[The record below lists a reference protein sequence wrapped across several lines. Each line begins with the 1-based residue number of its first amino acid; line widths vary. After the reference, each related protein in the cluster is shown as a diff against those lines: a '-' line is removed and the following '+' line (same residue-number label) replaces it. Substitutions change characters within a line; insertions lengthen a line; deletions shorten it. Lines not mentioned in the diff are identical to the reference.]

1 MQRSAFVCLFLL
13 AALGSRCLHA
23 DSIAVRYPQGTTH
36 GFLLLRT
43 LAGKTMRRSM
53 IEGSFRAVKIPLLRV
68 APLFM
73 SKNFQRFVFSV
84 SVILAL
90 VVLLGGFL
98 PPSVRAGGF
107 SQSDG
112 AYKQMGVYEEVLRK
126 IQNFYVVQPSL
137 PAVTEGALH
146 GLVES
151 LDSNSSYLTPE
162 EYKAYKAA
170 TAATAAPGSAEQF
183 GLHVSKRYGY
193 ATVVSVMPGSPADK
207 QGLEDGDVIEAIGGK
222 STHQMSLAMIRMSL
236 EGKTGTS
243 VSMDVI
249 VPGKDDPVT
258 KTLQRG
264 PVATPALATQQYD
277 GGSILYLKP
286 AVLTKERVTELE
298 TALKGLKSGNKKVL
312 LDLRDVSTGE
322 ELQGVRLANAFVQSG
337 TLASLT
343 GQKYP
348 AQTFAAEPSKFV
360 TSAPLV
366 VLTNHGTAG
375 AAEIVAAA
383 VLAAKRGDVVGDRTF
398 GEGTVQ
404 KTIDL
409 PDGAALLLS
418 VAKYN
423 APDGKPIQ
431 DNAVKPNVPVSL
443 SIDQFLAEQDET
455 AAAPNHPRVDDQ
467 LNKALDVLKA
477 KRS

>member
-1 MQRSAFVCLFLL
+1 MIVGRERVVKSLALRGLLTMSKKLQRS
-13 AALGSRCLHA
+13 
-23 DSIAVRYPQGTTH
+23 
-36 GFLLLRT
+36 
-43 LAGKTMRRSM
+43 
-53 IEGSFRAVKIPLLRV
+53 
-68 APLFM
+68 
-73 SKNFQRFVFSV
+73 VFSV
-84 SVILAL
+84 SVVLAL

-107 SQSDG
+107 SASDG

-137 PAVTEGALH
+137 PAVTDGALH
-146 GLVES
+146 GMVES
-151 LDSNSSYLTPE
+151 LDSNSSYLTPD

-170 TAATAAPGSAEQF
+170 MAATATPGGAEQV

-193 ATVVSVMPGSPADK
+193 ATVVSVVTGSPADK
-207 QGLEDGDVIEAIGGK
+207 QGIQDGDVIEAVDGT
-222 STHQMSLAMIRMSL
+222 STHDMSLAMIRMTL

-249 VPGKDDPVT
+249 VPGKDEPET
-258 KTLQRG
+258 KKLQRG
-264 PVATPALATQQYD
+264 PVPVPALATQQYD

-286 AVLTKERVTELE
+286 AVLTRERVNELE
-298 TALKGLKSGNKKVL
+298 TVLKGVKAGKKVL
-312 LDLRDVSTGE
+312 LDLRDVSSGD
-322 ELQGVRLANAFVQSG
+322 ELQGVRLANAFLQSG
-337 TLASLT
+337 TIGSLS

-348 AQTFAAEPSKFV
+348 TQTFTADPSKFA

-366 VLTNHGTAG
+366 ILANHGTAG

-383 VLAAKRGDVVGDRTF
+383 VLGAKRGDVVGDRTF
-398 GEGTVQ
+398 GDGTVE

-409 PDGAALLLS
+409 PDGAAILLS

-423 APDGKPIQ
+423 GPDGKPIQ
-431 DNAVKPNVPVSL
+431 ENAVRPNVPVSL
-443 SIDQFLAEQDET
+443 SIDQFLAEEDGST
-455 AAAPNHPRVDDQ
+455 TSANHPKVDDQ